1 MMKNVA
7 KPMKI
12 PSLPLMLS
20 RWNISIRIHTPDQ
33 YVSFVFHH
41 DKMSTRILML
51 AKECM
56 GYQVQEDIRQEAA
69 CLHNP

>member
-1 MMKNVA
+1 
-7 KPMKI
+7 
-12 PSLPLMLS
+12 MLS
-20 RWNISIRIHTPDQ
+20 RWNISIKVHIPDQ
-33 YVSFVFHH
+33 YVSLVFHH

-51 AKECM
+51 AKERV